1 MTGTAI
7 DEFTPIY
14 LGLLSRGIGQR
25 DADAMD
31 LSVVAAALGV
41 GESPASMVANDPHA
55 MAQAL
60 NAERIR
66 RAEEAMA
73 RAEQEGRTLTWAEAE
88 AEGGPV
94 SWEDV
99 AQRR

>member
-14 LGLLSRGIGQR
+14 MALLSRGVGQR

-31 LSVVAAALGV
+31 LSVVAAVLGV
-41 GESPASMVANDPHA
+41 GEQPAAPGGNDPHA
-55 MAQAL
+55 MAQAI

-66 RAEEAMA
+66 RAEAAMA
-73 RAEQEGRTLTWAEAE
+73 KAKAEGRTLTWAEAE

-99 AQRR
+99 TSGR

>member
-1 MTGTAI
+1 VTGTAI

-14 LGLLSRGIGQR
+14 LGLLARGIGQR

-41 GESPASMVANDPHA
+41 GEQPANPAATDPHA
-55 MAQAL
+55 MAQAV

-66 RAEEAMA
+66 RAEAAMV
-73 RAEQEGRTLTWAEAE
+73 RAQAEGRTLTWAEAE

-99 AQRR
+99 TPGR

>member
-14 LGLLSRGIGQR
+14 LGLLSKGIGQR

-31 LSVVAAALGV
+31 LTVVAAALGV
-41 GESPASMVANDPHA
+41 GEQPAAPGANDAHA
-55 MAQAL
+55 MAQAV
-60 NAERIR
+60 NAERVR
-66 RAEEAMA
+66 RAEAAMA
-73 RAEQEGRTLTWAEAE
+73 AATAEGRTLTWTQAE

-99 AQRR
+99 TPGR